1 MDVATLQYLL
11 KRAQKKRKKSHDKE
25 NDYESDDD
33 EDAQDFFLNFGRR
46 KAAKKRRNEKRRD
59 DCQMKKLMKRAQRLL
74 SESTTRPTTAVGN
87 DKSEDDDN
95 EGKKKKIVGGATTT
109 TTNPLK
115 KEMGATPSGLDFAN
129 QVGALLAQPTTVKMI
144 PPGDETRPSTQPE
157 KISTGVK
164 TETKKVLH
172 PTSNVYDVNMQSR
185 RSFTF
190 EYDGSFHHPRFNKA
204 MIHFSCK
211 VVTTPT
217 AGAGGG
223 AAYQQ
228 YSQPGAA
235 ADGSDVHSTYGP
247 IIYPNRFPDFYFKK
261 ATIELRGGIGIEP
274 TSQTHQETKL
284 VRFYTTTTPEAVDA
298 KYSNMGGYS
307 KDYDSTLE
315 SQKYQVPVEI
325 NAATGAMQPIA
336 GNEHD
341 YRRITE
347 TAFKEGTGINADFR
361 YTTKGAAAL
370 SDKFNNGAEVHFQV
384 PLRRICKYAQCDQM
398 SPAEKDFYI
407 TLHKMK
413 ESFLFTCQREEAHQQ
428 LMIQLTNCEIHVP
441 IVELTPEKKKEEMDK
456 INSDTGIAYKLLND
470 YTRTFYIYP
479 HNSFK
484 NELNVTG
491 GYKPGMIYIYWLDFS
506 NEADGHIQRNNYLL
520 ERPNLRTLE
529 VWVNEIQV
537 QEWKPRPG
545 QDVIDWDTLYSH
557 YVEWFG
563 RTINTKEVW
572 MHGKTII
579 PVKIRANPDE
589 QIKDAN
595 YYTLTE
601 TVSVRIKQVFNG
613 RPSNRE
619 LRLCVQWTQ
628 PERLIFNRSGN
639 VTKSWTQN
647 N

>member
-1 MDVATLQYLL
+1 M
-11 KRAQKKRKKSHDKE
+11 
-25 NDYESDDD
+25 
-33 EDAQDFFLNFGRR
+33 
-46 KAAKKRRNEKRRD
+46 KKRRNRQQD
-59 DCQMKKLMKRAQRLL
+59 HQIKKLMKRAQRLL
-74 SESTTRPTTAVGN
+74 SETPTDN
-87 DKSEDDDN
+87 KKSDDDD
-95 EGKKKKIVGGATTT
+95 KQKKIVGGATTT
-109 TTNPLK
+109 TTNPLQ
-115 KEMGATPSGLDFAN
+115 KEMGVTPSGLDFAN
-129 QVGALLAQPTTVKMI
+129 QVGALLAQPSTVKMI
-144 PPGDETRPSTQPE
+144 PPDDETRPSTKPE

-228 YSQPGAA
+228 YATTD
-235 ADGSDVHSTYGP
+235 ADGALVTSTYGP
-247 IIYPNRFPDFYFKK
+247 IIYPNRFPDFFFKK
-261 ATIELRGGIGIEP
+261 ATIELRGGIAIEP

-284 VRFYTTTTPEAVDA
+284 VKFYTTTTPEAVEA
-298 KYSNMGGYS
+298 KYSNMGGYF
-307 KDYDSTLE
+307 KDYDSTNAT
-315 SQKYQVPVEI
+315 QKFQVPVRI
-325 NAATGAMQPIA
+325 NATTGAMEPIP
-336 GNEHD
+336 GNDHD
-341 YRRITE
+341 YRRISQTHF
-347 TAFKEGTGINADFR
+347 TEGTAGEINADFR

-384 PLRRICKYAQCDQM
+384 PLRRICKFAQCDQM
-398 SPAEKDFYI
+398 SPSEKDFYI

-413 ESFLFTCQREEAHQQ
+413 ESFLFTCQRDAAHQQ
-428 LMIQLTNCEIHVP
+428 LMLQLTNCEIHVP
-441 IVELTPEKKKEEMDK
+441 IIELTPEKKKEEMDK

-506 NEADGHIQRNNYLL
+506 NEADGHIQRDNYLL
-520 ERPNLRTLE
+520 ERPNLKSLE

-537 QEWKPRPG
+537 QEWGPRPG
-545 QDVIDWDTLYSH
+545 QDNIDWDTLYSH

-563 RTINTKEVW
+563 RTINTKKVW
-572 MHGKTII
+572 MNGKTII

-619 LRLCVQWTQ
+619 LRLCVQWTR

-639 VTKSWTQN
+639 VTRSWTQN